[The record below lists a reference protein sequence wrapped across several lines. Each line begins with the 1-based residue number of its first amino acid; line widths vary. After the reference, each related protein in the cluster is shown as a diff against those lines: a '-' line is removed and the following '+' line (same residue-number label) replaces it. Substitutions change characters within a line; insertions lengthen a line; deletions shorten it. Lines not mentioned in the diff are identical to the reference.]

1 MITWGEPMFSGLM
14 AKFYLLMGAGLIATY
29 FTWEV
34 RGTVFS
40 GTDARPSLSSGQSSG
55 GRSGRSGGGGVF
67 FWGSG
72 YRGGK

>member
-1 MITWGEPMFSGLM
+1 MFSGLL
-14 AKFYLLMGAGLIATY
+14 AKLYLLMGAGLIATY

-40 GTDARPSLSSGQSSG
+40 GTDKRPSVYSSKSSG
-55 GRSGRSGGGGVF
+55 GRSGRSGGGGGVF
-67 FWGSG
+67 FLGSG

>member
-1 MITWGEPMFSGLM
+1 MFSGLM
-14 AKFYLLMGAGLIATY
+14 AKIYLLLGTGLIVTY
-29 FTWEV
+29 CTWEV
-34 RGTVFS
+34 RGVVFS
-40 GTDARPSLSSGQSSG
+40 GTDTRPSMSSGSSG